1 MTSKYEIIL
10 EGFNGGTDET
20 DDRVVWVETS
30 GDVKEIE
37 AFLNESG
44 VKNFSIVV
52 LPAVNPA
59 DFRFPEQK
67 DAMLSR
73 IRLVLQPKTI
83 TMSVV
88 DLLKT
93 AEPQRRVVCAANKY
107 VSHFDGKVIIIAG
120 ARHYDTV
127 MRSQIE
133 ALDKSYWHLI
143 KHTEVQGF
151 IDQRGEFMTREEAWQ
166 VAFRAGQ
173 IVRRCGGDGSRL
185 FSENLY

>member
-10 EGFNGGTDET
+10 EGFDGGTDET
-20 DDRVVWVETS
+20 DDRIVWVETS

-37 AFLNESG
+37 DFLNESG
-44 VKNFSIVV
+44 IKNFSIVV
-52 LPAVNPA
+52 LPAVNDA
-59 DFRFPEQK
+59 DFSFPEHK

-73 IRLVLQPKTI
+73 IRLVLQPKKVM
-83 TMSVV
+83 MSVV
-88 DLLKT
+88 DLLQN

-107 VSHFDGKVIIIAG
+107 VCNFDGKVIIIAG
-120 ARHYDTV
+120 ARHYDLV

-133 ALDKSYWHLI
+133 ALEKSYWHLI

-166 VAFRAGQ
+166 VALHAGQ